1 MATNY
6 WDYIRVGDLLG
17 LQDGLPEDEGQVSND
32 EVLFITVHQVFE
44 LWFKLVL
51 AELAA
56 LRDLLHR
63 PRVPETALSGA
74 TDGLNR
80 VVRILRAATKHFE
93 VVESLNTRDY
103 LDFRDKLFPA
113 SGFQSP
119 QLREIEILLGL
130 PEEDRIGLGEG
141 SKWLDALKDHRGDD
155 APAYQVVLRR
165 LADQPSIKDA
175 MEAWLYRTPIRGV
188 AAGET
193 GDDEAVDAFLADYLT
208 AHEAAARRLV
218 ETIGESSSLPASALD
233 RRYREEVEHAK
244 AFFLVEDRRQRRVRA
259 AMLFIES
266 YRELPLLAWPR
277 AVLAGLI
284 EVEQAMIIWR
294 QRHAR
299 MVERV
304 IGRRIGTGGS
314 TGVDYLDQTATTY
327 RVFRDLWAIRTFQ
340 LSEAD
345 LPKLEDPS
353 PYQFAEQFGVE

>member
-6 WDYIRVGDLLG
+6 WDYVRVGDLLA
-17 LQDGLPEDEGQVSND
+17 LQDGLENESAPPSND
-32 EVLFITVHQVFE
+32 EVVFITVHQVFE

-51 AELAA
+51 RELVS
-56 LRDLLHR
+56 LRDLLNR
-63 PRVPETALSGA
+63 KRVPETELSGA
-74 TDGLNR
+74 ADNLGR
-80 VVRILRAATKHFE
+80 VVRIFRAATKHFE

-119 QLREIEILLGL
+119 QLREIEIVLGL

-141 SKWLDALKDHRGDD
+141 SKWLDALKDHRGED
-155 APAYQVVLRR
+155 APAYQAVLAR
-165 LADQPSIKDA
+165 LDGGPSVKDA
-175 MEAWLYRTPIRGV
+175 MYEWLYRTPIRGV
-188 AAGET
+188 AAGAA
-193 GDDEAVDAFLADYLT
+193 GDDASVDAFLDDYLA
-208 AHEAAARRLV
+208 AHEAASRRLV
-218 ETIGESSSLPASALD
+218 ETIGESGSIPAAALD
-233 RRYREEVEHAK
+233 RRYREEVDQAR
-244 AFFLVEDRRQRRVRA
+244 AFFLVEDRRRRRVRA

-314 TGVDYLDQTATTY
+314 TGVDYLDSTATHY
-327 RVFRDLWAIRTFQ
+327 RVFRELWAIRTFQ
-340 LSEAD
+340 LRAAD
-345 LPKLEDPS
+345 LPKLEDPT
-353 PYQFAEQFGVE
+353 PYQFAERFGTP

>member
-6 WDYIRVGDLLG
+6 WDYVRVGELLG
-17 LQDGLPEDEGQVSND
+17 LQDGLPEDDDISND
-32 EVLFITVHQVFE
+32 EVVFITVHQVFE
-44 LWFKLVL
+44 LWFKLVIR
-51 AELAA
+51 ELEA
-56 LRDLLHR
+56 LRDLLNR

-74 TDGLNR
+74 ADRLNR
-80 VVRILRAATKHFE
+80 VVRILRSASKHFE

-130 PEEDRIGLGEG
+130 PDEDRIGLGENH
-141 SKWLDALKDHRGDD
+141 KWLDALKDHRGED
-155 APAYQVVLRR
+155 APAYQAVLRR
-165 LADQPSIKDA
+165 MDDTPSVKDA
-175 MEAWLYRTPIRGV
+175 MEAWLYRTPIRGSLP
-188 AAGET
+188 
-193 GDDEAVDAFLADYLT
+193 DDDNDDKVVDGFLADYLA
-208 AHEAAARRLV
+208 AHQAASKRLV
-218 ETIGESSSLPASALD
+218 DTIGESGSVPSAALD
-233 RRYREEVEHAK
+233 RRYQEEVEQART
-244 AFFLVEDRRQRRVRA
+244 FFLVEDRELRRIRA

-277 AVLAGLI
+277 TVLAALI
-284 EVEQAMIIWR
+284 EVEQAMVIWR

-314 TGVDYLDQTATTY
+314 SGVDYLDQTATNY

-340 LSEAD
+340 LRAAD
-345 LPKLEDPS
+345 LPPLEDAT
-353 PYQFAEQFGVE
+353 PYEFRERFGES